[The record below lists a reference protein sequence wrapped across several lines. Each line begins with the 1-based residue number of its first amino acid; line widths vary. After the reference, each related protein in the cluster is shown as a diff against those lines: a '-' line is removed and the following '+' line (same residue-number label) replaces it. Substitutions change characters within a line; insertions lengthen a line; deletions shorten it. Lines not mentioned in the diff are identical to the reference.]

1 MVEGTG
7 RRVVGRNILA
17 NALGGAWVI
26 ALSLVAIPFQVR
38 ILGPEA
44 FGLLGFLASLQMFL
58 TVLDFGLSTTVNR
71 EIAADTTPGRS
82 FSRDLVQTAS
92 GVYWAIAVLL
102 GVGLAAA
109 AWPISAQWLQLEQ
122 MTPLY
127 AAAAIRV
134 MAIWLALTWP
144 TALYTSVLVGVQ
156 RLDIVNVLRVVTVTI
171 SQGGGV
177 VVLLLWRDLEVF
189 LFWMAGVAL
198 FSVILYAVACRKI
211 SPWMSLS
218 LRPSLAVVRR
228 VWRFSLD
235 VNLITILAILYT
247 QLDRLVIGRV
257 LPLRM
262 LGFYNVAYSLTKG
275 VGTVQSFLNS
285 ALLPALSSDFARGQ
299 QDTMRARYGK
309 FSQALVYLTVL
320 PGLVLFF
327 YAREVVGLWAGVEAA
342 EAASPAAQIL
352 AVGFVLSA
360 AMSAPYT
367 LAVAT
372 AHTRLPLLVNA
383 LGIVFYVPAL
393 WFLVQQ
399 WGLEGAAAAWLG
411 LNVYYVLLLLPMV
424 EARILGSQPLHWI
437 GKNLAPFLAA
447 GLGLFWMGRWLIRGV
462 MGDTAVASLVAC
474 LASTVAY
481 AIAGYL
487 LLTPSLRKDFRSV
500 PALASSLLRRDAV
513 TRPGS

>member
-44 FGLLGFLASLQMFL
+44 FGLLGFLASLQIFL

-71 EIAADTTPGRS
+71 EIAADTTPGRG
-82 FSRDLVQTAS
+82 FSRELVQTAS
-92 GVYWAIAVLL
+92 SVYWAIAVLM

-109 AWPISAQWLQLEQ
+109 AWPISAHWLQLEQ
-122 MTPLY
+122 MTPQY

-144 TALYTSVLVGVQ
+144 TALYTSVLGGVQ
-156 RLDIVNVLRVVTVTI
+156 RLDIVNGLRVVTVTV

-198 FSVILYAVACRKI
+198 LSVILYAVACRKI
-211 SPWMSLS
+211 APWVSLR
-218 LRPSLAVVRR
+218 LRPSLAVIRR

-235 VNLITILAILYT
+235 VNLITVLAIVYT

-285 ALLPALSSDFARGQ
+285 AVLPALSSDYARGQ
-299 QDTMRARYGK
+299 QETLRARYGK

-320 PGLVLFF
+320 PGLVLLF
-327 YAREVVGLWAGVEAA
+327 YAPEVIGVWASA
-342 EAASPAAQIL
+342 EAATEASRAAQIL

-383 LGIVFYVPAL
+383 LGVVFYVPAL
-393 WFLVQQ
+393 WFLVLQ

-411 LNVYYVLLLLPMV
+411 LNVYYVLLFLPLV
-424 EARILGSQPLHWI
+424 EVRILGSPPFQWI
-437 GKNLAPFLAA
+437 GRNVIPFVVA
-447 GLGLFWMGRWLIRGV
+447 GMALFWTARGLIGGV
-462 MGDTAVASLVAC
+462 MGVSWLASLVAC
-474 LASTVAY
+474 LASMAAY
-481 AIAGYL
+481 AVAGYF
-487 LLTPSLRKDFRSV
+487 LLTPTLRSDFRSL
-500 PALASSLLRRDAV
+500 PALASSLLRRGAAG
-513 TRPGS
+513 PNG